1 MAQYPFK
8 TQPYDHQIKAL
19 KRALKLKRCA
29 LLMEPRTGKTKVSID
44 YLSALALAGKLDRAV
59 IVAPAR
65 VLDVWVEEFHTHC
78 PVNYHLTVWDADA
91 RKQPIPKPNRA
102 YDLSVVIVNY
112 EAFQVSGPRLESGN
126 RSKKSGR
133 FANRA
138 MIEKWL
144 DGQPAAMILDESHRV
159 KSPSGRAAT
168 MLVSMRPWFDYR
180 LILTGTPVTKATR
193 VFDIYMQWKFL
204 NPERFAKWPTSE
216 EFKEYFGKWTHRD
229 GYPRLIKVQHTEQLN
244 QMIHKD
250 AYRVTRAECFD
261 LPERTTIVR
270 KVSLSVE
277 TGRVYD
283 DMAQKMVAEIEHQQ
297 ETHTVEATIPL
308 VMTLRLMQITG
319 GFATVPD
326 EANPEAKPTVIPV
339 GDDKLKELEGI
350 INEAIENDEKLVV
363 CARFRGELDAIAN
376 MVRDKGVP
384 CFEIRGGM
392 SRQDVTGNIKKFR
405 EMDGCGVVAM
415 NPQAGGV
422 GIDLSTA
429 SHMVWYSLTNSWV
442 DYTQAC
448 DRIALSKKA
457 TTYTYLLARGTVD
470 TLLYRT
476 LNNDGEVAAEVLKN
490 PRALLRR

>member
-1 MAQYPFK
+1 MSQYPFK
-8 TQPYDHQIKAL
+8 TKPYDHQLKAL
-19 KRALKLKRCA
+19 KKALKLKRCA

-91 RKQPIPKPNRA
+91 RKQPIPKPHRVH
-102 YDLSVVIVNY
+102 DLSVVIVNY
-112 EAFQVSGPRLESGN
+112 EAFQVSGPKLESGN

-144 DGQPAAMILDESHRV
+144 DGQPAAIVLDESHRI

-204 NPERFAKWPTSE
+204 NPERFGKWPTSE

-244 QMIHKD
+244 QMIHRD
-250 AYRVTRAECFD
+250 AFRVTRAECFD

-270 KVSLSVE
+270 KVGLSDE
-277 TGRVYD
+277 AGRVYD

-319 GFATVPD
+319 GFATIPD
-326 EANPEAKPTVIPV
+326 ESNPDAKPTIIPV

-350 INEAIENDEKLVV
+350 INESIENDEKLVV